1 MAEASEKFAIRV
13 GLDGGEA
20 VQAGLAA
27 IAQAGVTAM
36 GRVQQGGAAASE
48 SLQRFTRTANDNA
61 QQVGRLSTSFSTFEN
76 NTKSVGR
83 AVSDAAGALQLF
95 GGAGSQAD
103 KALGTVRTSLSGIAD
118 VAGSVAGAF
127 GGGAGAGIV
136 GVLTRFAG
144 VIGIAVTA
152 FQAFRL
158 ITGQSAQSTQEAK
171 KATEEL
177 DAAYRRLAQGAE
189 TATERQERQRRET
202 IEGIQADLNRVTSLE
217 EVNRALAAT
226 NFTAAQGRSGN
237 ILGQLAEEE
246 RNLAA
251 AGERATGVQ
260 RGRVEA
266 LREQARG
273 IATDI
278 GNAADAINRA
288 QSGIARARALAEN
301 ARTNAMPQFG
311 PPASLAGN
319 GRARERA
326 AAVREEAGALER
338 SLESLAEAAGQVRL
352 PTEQLDEA
360 RRILEATRTPTERY
374 ADTTARLNELLA
386 SGAINQETFN
396 RAVTQAQQTMER
408 ADGSAESLRRTG
420 RELGLTFS
428 SAFEDA
434 IIKGKEL
441 SEVLKGILEDI
452 ARIILRRT
460 VTEPLANG
468 VSGIISS
475 IFGGNTPGGAGQT
488 PPTAPSGT
496 VAAAASGSSGGVGGI
511 LAALGS
517 LFATGGVFAPGGL
530 VPFAA
535 GGIVDRPTIFPF
547 ARGVGLMGEAGPE
560 AVMPLARDGSGRLGV
575 RSNDNGAAPIN
586 QTINL
591 DLRGSSLSLADVE
604 ARVRAGMR
612 QANVE
617 LVDEIQRN
625 PGLARRVRGR

>member
-1 MAEASEKFAIRV
+1 MAEASDKFAIRV

-36 GRVQQGGAAASE
+36 GRVQQGSAAASD
-48 SLQRFTRTANDNA
+48 SLARFSRIANDNA
-61 QQVGRLSTSFSTFEN
+61 AQVGRLAGTFGNFESQ
-76 NTKSVGR
+76 TKSVGR

-103 KALGTVRTSLSGIAD
+103 KALGTVRNGLSGIAD

-127 GGGAGAGIV
+127 GGSGAGLV
-136 GVLTRFAG
+136 GLLTRFAG

-152 FQAFRL
+152 FQAYRL
-158 ITGQSAQSTQEAK
+158 VTGQSAQTTQEAK
-171 KATEEL
+171 KAAEEL

-202 IEGIQADLNRVTSLE
+202 IEGIEADLARVRSLE
-217 EVNRALAAT
+217 EVNRTLAAT
-226 NFTAAQGRSGN
+226 NLSLAQTRSSN
-237 ILGQLAEEE
+237 ILTQLAEEE
-246 RNLAA
+246 RVLAA
-251 AGERATGVQ
+251 AGERATAVQ
-260 RGRVEA
+260 RARVEA
-266 LREQARG
+266 LREQARA
-273 IATDI
+273 IATEVE
-278 GNAADAINRA
+278 AAAGAINRA
-288 QSGIARARALAEN
+288 QSGVARATGNAAN
-301 ARTNAMPQFG
+301 ARSNALEQFG
-311 PPASLAGN
+311 PPASLAGP
-319 GRARERA
+319 GRGSTA
-326 AAVREEAGALER
+326 AARQEAGALE
-338 SLESLAEAAGQVRL
+338 ESLNRLAAAAGQVRI

-360 RRILEATRTPTERY
+360 RRILEATRTPAERY
-374 ADTTARLNELLA
+374 TETFARLNELLA

-475 IFGGNTPGGAGQT
+475 IFGGGTPGGAGQT

-535 GGIVDRPTIFPF
+535 GGVVDRPTIFPF
-547 ARGVGLMGEAGPE
+547 ARGIGLMGEAGPE
-560 AVMPLARDGSGRLGV
+560 AIMPLARDGAGRLGV
-575 RSNDNGAAPIN
+575 RTQGAAAAPVINVSVDARGSNDPAAMEQAVRRAVAASVPAWVDAIRRGGP
-586 QTINL
+586 TRAA
-591 DLRGSSLSLADVE
+591 LR
-604 ARVRAGMR
+604 RAT
-612 QANVE
+612 
-617 LVDEIQRN
+617 
-625 PGLARRVRGR
+625 